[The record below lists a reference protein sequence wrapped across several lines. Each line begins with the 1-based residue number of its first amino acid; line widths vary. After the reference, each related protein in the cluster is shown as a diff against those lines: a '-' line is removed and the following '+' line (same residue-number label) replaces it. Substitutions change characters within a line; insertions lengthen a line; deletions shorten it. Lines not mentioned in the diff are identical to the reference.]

1 MEHTYEALYT
11 IVKNAGEL
19 LLSAVNIA
27 DTVTEKGQACD
38 LVTIYDKAV
47 QDRLCKELQE
57 AYPHCGIYAEEG
69 DLCDIAQRD
78 SYFIIDPIDGTTNFV
93 RGLHHS
99 SISVGLFSKG
109 EIIAAVVCNPFA
121 GELFTAEKGK
131 GAFLNG
137 TPLRVTDADLSNS
150 LVLFGSAIYYRDT
163 VPATLRFVEE
173 LFPLCIDFRR
183 GGSAALDLCYVAAG
197 KADLFFECC
206 LRPWDYAA
214 GSLIL
219 TEAGG
224 LVSALDGS
232 PLRFYDRCSVAAGNP
247 NNYPGLIE
255 LSRRIAQEPDMK
267 GRIK

>member
-1 MEHTYEALYT
+1 MEKLYR
-11 IVKNAGEL
+11 IVKAAGEL
-19 LLSAVNIA
+19 MLSAVNIA

-38 LVTIYDKAV
+38 LVTAYDKAV
-47 QDRLCKELQE
+47 QDKLCRELKE
-57 AYPHCGIYAEEG
+57 AYPHCGIYAEED
-69 DLCDIAQRD
+69 DLCDIDHD

-93 RGLHHS
+93 RELHHS
-99 SISVGLFSKG
+99 CISVGLYSKG
-109 EIIAAVVCNPFA
+109 EIVAAAVYNPFA
-121 GELFTAEKGK
+121 HELFTAEKGK
-131 GAFLNG
+131 GAYLNG
-137 TPLRVTDADLSNS
+137 KDLHVTDADLPNS

-214 GSLIL
+214 GSLIVR
-219 TEAGG
+219 EAGG

-247 NNYPGLIE
+247 RNFPALME
-255 LSRRIAQEPDMK
+255 LSRRIVQEPDMK